1 VFVGIFAVLTKA
13 WAWLF
18 HISRRLVGHH
28 DATPKSEII
37 PSPDDLLDMKAVRAM
52 TGNRGTMTLY
62 RWQRD
67 ENIRFPLP
75 NVVIGRCN
83 FWRRRTISEWVDR
96 LEAQQA
102 AAKPSAART

>member
-1 VFVGIFAVLTKA
+1 VFDGIFAVLTKG
-13 WAWLF
+13 WAWL
-18 HISRRLVGHH
+18 ISYREDPWGIMMT
-28 DATPKSEII
+28 TPKSEIVA
-37 PSPDDLLDMKAVRAM
+37 SADDLLDTKAVRAM

-67 ENIRFPLP
+67 ENIRFPFP
-75 NVVIGRCN
+75 DVVIGRCN

-102 AAKPSAART
+102 APKPITART